1 MDSSILIQSGA
12 VYLSKVY
19 LNDCLILCFSLMQSN
34 LFRDERFNSDVFKET
49 MFLVYVSLM
58 GINAHLNKRR

>member
-19 LNDCLILCFSLMQSN
+19 LNDSLILCFSLMQSN